1 MPRSRSIRVTASH
14 TEAPHLAAHL
24 PLIDLTD
31 QLSRP
36 YNAKV

>member
-1 MPRSRSIRVTASH
+1 MPRSRSIRATAV
-14 TEAPHLAAHL
+14 APHLAAHL